1 MNSDRNPEYKRRT
14 ILQAGSLLGVGG
26 LIGLAGCSGG
36 SQEPAETG
44 GETPTAGTA
53 SGSSSETDGMEVLTG
68 WTRGQDGKAMDALL
82 KGFRQQHPDTELTL
96 NSLPGNIRTVLRN
109 RILNDNAPSTF
120 QNWPGRALAPYA
132 EADLLG
138 DIESDVW
145 DENGMKDAYQP
156 GVVETAQVDGSF
168 VAVPLN
174 IHRINPVFYNVN
186 VIEEAGIDP
195 ASMSEPA
202 DLTTAMETV
211 ESETDAAGMAQS
223 MTGSW
228 TTLQLWETIL
238 LAESGVDTYESFTNG
253 EFSAVE
259 DSLRTALQQTEEFKE
274 YFTEDARSIEWP
286 AAARKVVNGKA
297 GFMHH
302 GDWAAGVFLSI
313 EDMVYGEDWDWI
325 AFPGTEDSYALV
337 LDSFVYP
344 EPNKTPE
351 ATKKFLRYVGTADAQ
366 ERFNP
371 IKGSIPPRTDVS
383 MEPFSEYQRDQ
394 IESFKQSESQ
404 PPSVAH
410 GLALP
415 PEPVTSLKTAFG
427 NFTEN
432 WDTDAAVSEMQRILN

>member
-1 MNSDRNPEYKRRT
+1 ME
-14 ILQAGSLLGVGG
+14 
-26 LIGLAGCSGG
+26 
-36 SQEPAETG
+36 

-53 SGSSSETDGMEVLTG
+53 SGSSSEIEGMEVLTG

-82 KGFRQQHPDTELTL
+82 EGFRQQHPDTEFTL
-96 NSLPGNIRTVLRN
+96 NSLPGNIRTVLRK

-156 GVVETAQVDGSF
+156 GVIETAQVDGSF

-186 VIEEAGIDP
+186 IIEQAGIDP

-202 DLTTAMETV
+202 DLTTAMEAV
-211 ESETDAAGMAQS
+211 ERETDAAGMAQS

-238 LAESGVDTYESFTNG
+238 LAEGGVDAYQSFTSG
-253 EFSAVE
+253 EFSAIE
-259 DSLRTALQQTEEFKE
+259 DSIRAALQQTEEYE
-274 YFTEDARSIEWP
+274 GYFTEDAKSIEWP
-286 AAARKVVNGKA
+286 AAARKVINGKA

-302 GDWAAGVFLSI
+302 GDWAAGVFLSV
-313 EDMVYGEDWDWI
+313 EDLAYGEDWDWI
-325 AFPGTEDSYALV
+325 ALPGTEDSYALV

-371 IKGSIPPRTDVS
+371 VKGSIPPRTDVS
-383 MEPFSEYQRDQ
+383 KEPFSEYQRDQ
-394 IESFKQSESQ
+394 IESFKKSDAQ

-415 PEPVTSLKTAFG
+415 PEPTTSLKTAFG

-432 WDTDAAVSEMQRILN
+432 WDTDAAISEIQRILE